1 MNYILDMVI
10 SALNLFLKSLN
21 NIVFATILDLFCIQN
36 MFFTLKYIL
45 TKTNSTN
52 HITSKTI

>member
-1 MNYILDMVI
+1 MNYILGMVI

-36 MFFTLKYIL
+36 MFFTSKYIL
-45 TKTNSTN
+45 TKTNSRN
-52 HITSKTI
+52 HIPSKTI